1 MPWGPPTASRR
12 SICSALYATAR
23 RTRRVWCCS
32 TSRCRGWEATNLGDP
47 TVANVPIAV
56 RSGAADLEKMAE
68 AMGAVATL
76 AKPLN
81 VDVLMDVVKKY
92 CS

>member
-1 MPWGPPTASRR
+1 
-12 SICSALYATAR
+12 
-23 RTRRVWCCS
+23 
-32 TSRCRGWEATNLGDP
+32 
-47 TVANVPIAV
+47 
-56 RSGAADLEKMAE
+56 MAE

>member
-1 MPWGPPTASRR
+1 M
-12 SICSALYATAR
+12 
-23 RTRRVWCCS
+23 
-32 TSRCRGWEATNLGDP
+32 
-47 TVANVPIAV
+47 
-56 RSGAADLEKMAE
+56 SGAADLEKMAA

-92 CS
+92 CG